1 MIYDTCMLSV
11 TKEIFNC
18 GDIKFVF
25 FATKKNNVKVH
36 TRNRFHSDTLF
47 DLANYL
53 FLYQPTSPDNGMYF
67 RFQDETRKY
76 FHKVM

>member
-1 MIYDTCMLSV
+1 MLPN

-25 FATKKNNVKVH
+25 FTHKKNRVKEH

-47 DLANYL
+47 ELANW
-53 FLYQPTSPDNGMYF
+53 
-67 RFQDETRKY
+67 
-76 FHKVM
+76 